1 MKGAAGGGHGVR
13 KSSYKRARRAR
24 FRVRA
29 DEQIRADLEQKLSN
43 KGGEKESQAAGE
55 KKRFGPVGTI
65 NKVLLDEDIPGLGR
79 WYCEVCS
86 RYFAN
91 EHSLLS
97 HLKTKKHKRRY
108 KLFYDNKTGQL
119 KCPEDIYHTQA
130 MADAAKGRGKT
141 DNGVAVNGMKTDTK
155 ANTATATATATST
168 SSPAAMEEQIPED
181 FGEL

>member
-1 MKGAAGGGHGVR
+1 MFVFLALL
-13 KSSYKRARRAR
+13 SSRCKLLQNFYRRAR

-86 RYFAN
+86 R
-91 EHSLLS
+91 
-97 HLKTKKHKRRY
+97 
-108 KLFYDNKTGQL
+108 
-119 KCPEDIYHTQA
+119 
-130 MADAAKGRGKT
+130 
-141 DNGVAVNGMKTDTK
+141 
-155 ANTATATATATST
+155 
-168 SSPAAMEEQIPED
+168 
-181 FGEL
+181 